1 MDATSFI
8 NRRDLDR
15 YRQRAGRKASR
26 PFFTLWE
33 IAQAFPFFMVIGTYD
48 VI

>member
-26 PFFTLWE
+26 LFFMRKE
-33 IAQAFPFFMVIGTYD
+33 IARAFPFFMVIGTYD